1 MAETEVV
8 EVRVDV
14 DKLKAGMY
22 VCRLD
27 RPWLETSFS
36 MQGFPLHGPDDIAA
50 VAKVCQYVFIDH
62 HRSIYAGQR
71 KRPDYGHLQK
81 MVRPEAL
88 ARLDRLGFRNMRGHA
103 RPMLIPIDYP
113 PAIELAKELPRATN
127 AWKQAR
133 AVLNQ
138 CIARAKAGKK
148 MTPEDVDN
156 AVEPLVESV
165 VRSPDAT
172 LWLVALRR
180 LEAYPTSHPLNCCA
194 LVLVFGRFLGFPPEI
209 LLSMAKG
216 ALMMDIGMWRLS
228 QNYYINRDQLAEEA
242 KSEIY
247 DHVLN
252 GVDYLDQSGFA
263 DIDANLTILHHH
275 ERFDGNGYPRAVR
288 GVKVSL
294 MGFMLGIADS
304 FDAMCSKRSY
314 NAEAAFGAVHRS
326 LYQERDLKFPAEV
339 VEVFFQCLGVYPTG
353 TLVELSNGQIA
364 AVSGQHPDS
373 RLYPRLIILTEP
385 DRRALSEFT
394 EMESQDLIKQ
404 ADPVRIVR
412 SVPSNTIDI
421 RLDKVEPKLRDAAPG
436 GS

>member
-71 KRPDYGHLQK
+71 KRADYGHLQK

-314 NAEAAFGAVHRS
+314 NAEAAFGVVHRS
-326 LYQERDLKFPAEV
+326 LYQERDLRFPAEV

-373 RLYPRLIILTEP
+373 RLYPRLIILTES
-385 DRRALSEFT
+385 DRRPLSEFT